1 MRGEIEPVNLGGVMV
16 GDAYPTVFMAEIGAF
31 FDQDIDLA
39 LEYLHASA
47 AAGAPVFKTEILLNP
62 DICLAGTGA
71 TWTYTHG
78 RGTAVEELRSIVE
91 RKIVPK
97 EGYQRLFKECRAL
110 NLPFVCSVFDTEGID
125 LVVQENGAGIKIA
138 RDNIDNIGLIRYA
151 AATGLVLFFDAG
163 NVTLDEL
170 ALAVRTA
177 RESGAGG
184 IIINHHPAANPA
196 PPEVHHL
203 RVIETY
209 KRMFQVP
216 VGLACHYRGN
226 EIMYTAVGAGVN
238 LIEKGIDADPDRLDL
253 DLISAAG
260 LAELPDIV
268 RQVRNCWLALG
279 QAIPQ
284 VREPRKTNFR
294 KCLVAKK
301 DISAGEKFTFDN
313 LGFALPPL
321 GIPPSFWDLI
331 VGKEAAKDIARNK
344 VLSWEDIKL

>member
-16 GDAYPTVFMAEIGAF
+16 GDDYPTVFMAEIGAF

-39 LEYLHASA
+39 LKYLHASA
-47 AAGAPVFKTEILLNP
+47 AAGAPVLKTEILLNP
-62 DICLAGTGA
+62 DICLAGTGT
-71 TWTYTHG
+71 TWTYTHAG
-78 RGTAVEELRSIVE
+78 GTAAEELRSIIE
-91 RKIVPK
+91 RKIVAV
-97 EGYQRLFKECRAL
+97 EGYQRLFSECRAL

-125 LVVQENGAGIKIA
+125 LVVQEKGVGIKIA

-151 AATGLVLFFDAG
+151 AATELVLFFDAG

-170 ALAVRTA
+170 ALAVRIA

-209 KRMFQVP
+209 KQMFKVP
-216 VGLACHYRGN
+216 IGLACHYRGN
-226 EIMYTAVGAGVN
+226 EIMYAAIGAGVN
-238 LIEKGIDADPDRLDL
+238 LIEKGIDADPDRRDM
-253 DLISAAG
+253 DLISAAS

-279 QAIPQ
+279 QDTPQ
-284 VREPRKTNFR
+284 IREPRKTVFR
-294 KCLVAKK
+294 KCLIAKK
-301 DISAGEKFTFDN
+301 DILAGEKLNLEN
-313 LGFALPPL
+313 LGFAFPPL
-321 GIPPSFWDLI
+321 GISPSFWDLI
-331 VGKEAAKDIARNK
+331 VDKEAAKDIAKNK
-344 VLSWEDIKL
+344 VLAWEDIKM

>member
-1 MRGEIEPVNLGGVMV
+1 MRGAIEPVNLGGVMV

-39 LEYLHASA
+39 LQYLHASA

-62 DICLAGTGA
+62 DICLAGTGTA
-71 TWTYTHG
+71 WTYTHA
-78 RGTAVEELRSIVE
+78 RGTAAEELRSIIE
-91 RKIVPK
+91 RKIVPV
-97 EGYQRLFKECRAL
+97 EGYKRLFSECREL

-209 KRMFQVP
+209 KQMFKVP
-216 VGLACHYRGN
+216 IGLACHYRGN
-226 EIMYTAVGAGVN
+226 EIMYAAVGAGVN
-238 LIEKGIDADPDRLDL
+238 LIEKGIDVDPDRRDL
-253 DLISAAG
+253 DLISAAS
-260 LAELPDIV
+260 LTELPDIV

-279 QAIPQ
+279 QDTPQ
-284 VREPRKTNFR
+284 VREPRKTVFR
-294 KCLVAKK
+294 KCLIAKK
-301 DISAGEKFTFDN
+301 DILAGERLTIEN
-313 LGFALPPL
+313 LGFALPPV

-331 VGKEAAKDIARNK
+331 VDKEAARDIAKNQ
-344 VLSWEDIKL
+344 VLAWEDIRM

>member
-16 GDAYPTVFMAEIGAF
+16 GDAYPTVFMAEIGTF

-39 LEYLHASA
+39 LKYLHASA
-47 AAGAPVFKTEILLNP
+47 AAGALVFKTEILINP
-62 DICLAGTGA
+62 DVCLAGTG
-71 TWTYTHG
+71 TSWTYTHA
-78 RGTAVEELRSIVE
+78 RGTAAEELRSIIE
-91 RKIVPK
+91 RKIVSV
-97 EGYQRLFKECRAL
+97 EGYKRLFSECRAL

-125 LVVQENGAGIKIA
+125 LLVQENGAGIKIA

-209 KRMFQVP
+209 KKMFQVP
-216 VGLACHYRGN
+216 IGLACHYRGN
-226 EIMYTAVGAGVN
+226 EIMYAAIGAGVN
-238 LIEKGIDADPDRLDL
+238 LIEKGVDADPDRLDL
-253 DLISAAG
+253 DLISAAS

-268 RQVRNCWLALG
+268 QLVRNCWLALG
-279 QAIPQ
+279 QDTPQ
-284 VREPRKTNFR
+284 IREPRKTVFR

-301 DISAGEKFTFDN
+301 DILMGEKLSIEN
-313 LGFALPPL
+313 LGFALPPV

-331 VGKEAAKDIARNK
+331 VDKEAAKDIAKNK
-344 VLSWEDIKL
+344 VLAWEDIKM

>member
-1 MRGEIEPVNLGGVMV
+1 MV

-31 FDQDIDLA
+31 FDQDVDLA
-39 LEYLHASA
+39 LSYLYASA
-47 AAGAPVFKTEILLNP
+47 AAGAAVFKTEILLNP
-62 DICLAGTGA
+62 DICLAGTG
-71 TWTYTHG
+71 TTYTYTHS
-78 RGTAVEELRSIVE
+78 RGTAAEELRSIIE
-91 RKIVPK
+91 RKIVPV
-97 EGYQRLFKECRAL
+97 EGYKRLFRECHEL

-125 LVVQENGAGIKIA
+125 LVVQENGVGIKIA

-177 RESGAGG
+177 RESGTGG

-209 KRMFQVP
+209 KKMFKVP
-216 VGLACHYRGN
+216 IGLACHYRGN
-226 EIMYTAVGAGVN
+226 EIMYAAVGAGVN

-253 DLISAAG
+253 DLISAAS

-268 RQVRNCWLALG
+268 QQVRNCWLALG
-279 QAIPQ
+279 QDTPQ
-284 VREPRKTNFR
+284 IKEPRKTAFR
-294 KCLVAKK
+294 KCLIAKK
-301 DISAGEKFTFDN
+301 DIVRGEKLTIEN

-321 GIPPSFWDLI
+321 GIPPNFWDLI
-331 VGKEAAKDIARNK
+331 VDKEAARDIAKNK
-344 VLSWEDIKL
+344 VLVWEDIKM

>member
-16 GDAYPTVFMAEIGAF
+16 GDDHPVVFMAEIGAF

-39 LEYLHASA
+39 LKYLHASA
-47 AAGAPVFKTEILLNP
+47 AAGAQVFKTEILLNP
-62 DICLAGTGA
+62 DICLAGTGT
-71 TWTYTHG
+71 TWTYTHA
-78 RGTAVEELRSIVE
+78 RGTTAEELRSIIE
-91 RKIVPK
+91 RKIVPV
-97 EGYQRLFKECRAL
+97 EGYQRLFRECREL

-125 LVVQENGAGIKIA
+125 LLVRENGAGIKMA

-209 KRMFQVP
+209 KKMFKVP
-216 VGLACHYRGN
+216 IGLACHYRGN
-226 EIMYTAVGAGVN
+226 EIMYAAIGAGAN
-238 LIEKGIDADPDRLDL
+238 LIEKGIDADPDRHDL
-253 DLISAAG
+253 DLISAAS
-260 LAELPDIV
+260 LTELPDIV
-268 RQVRNCWLALG
+268 QRVRNCWLALG
-279 QAIPQ
+279 QDTPQ
-284 VREPRKTNFR
+284 IREPRKTAFR
-294 KCLVAKK
+294 KCLIAKK
-301 DISAGEKFTFDN
+301 DIVKGEKLNIEN

-331 VGKEAAKDIARNK
+331 VGKEAAKDIAKNE
-344 VLSWEDIKL
+344 VLAWEDIKM